1 MLCVK
6 QVRIIFYFGLYLI
19 VFGMDTEIY
28 VQAPL
33 NLRIK
38 RQYIKYNAD
47 KSYCLDVLY
56 GVCIFEIILLLERLL
71 PLLIQKNYQFFH

>member
-1 MLCVK
+1 MLCAK

-47 KSYCLDVLY
+47 KK
-56 GVCIFEIILLLERLL
+56 LLFRCALRSVYL
-71 PLLIQKNYQFFH
+71 